1 MKLEPKKIFVLQD
14 GKYIELS
21 YQEFQ
26 KIDVKEKVFLPLYG
40 MLMEVSKEVYKDFYR
55 HKRRQ
60 KYIDER
66 AAKMGEVSYHALTT
80 DETNG
85 EEILKDPAEGVDVQA
100 EKHIEREEIRKA
112 LFLLPKNDYELLHA
126 LYFEEKTERELA
138 AVYSISQAA
147 VHKRK
152 TWILKKLKKF
162 LEKIRI

>member
-26 KIDVKEKVFLPLYG
+26 KIDVKGRTFLPLYG
-40 MLMEVSKEVYKDFYR
+40 MLMEVGKEVYKDFYR

-85 EEILKDPAEGVDVQA
+85 EELLKDPAEGVD
-100 EKHIEREEIRKA
+100 
-112 LFLLPKNDYELLHA
+112 FLLPKNDYELLHA

-138 AVYSISQAA
+138 AVYGISQAA

-152 TWILKKLKKF
+152 TWILKKLKKI